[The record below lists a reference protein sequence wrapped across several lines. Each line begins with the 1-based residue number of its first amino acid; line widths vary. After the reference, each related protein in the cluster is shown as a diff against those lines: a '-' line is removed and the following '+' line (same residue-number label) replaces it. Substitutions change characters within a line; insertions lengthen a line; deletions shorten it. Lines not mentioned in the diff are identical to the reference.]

1 MRLSAGGVG
10 LLGLAGFALMC
21 GASVGHAFAADG
33 ARYCATGVGRH
44 IAVRVPK
51 RLEQSVAAAFGIS
64 VDVARQGAFVRCA
77 NGKLMACFVG
87 ANLDCGKAN
96 THRSLLGATAYCR
109 DHPDADPIPMFAT
122 GHDTIYDWRC
132 DGRHAVAGKTNRAV
146 DALGYIAGNWKELP

>member
-51 RLEQSVAAAFGIS
+51 RLEQSVAAAFGVG
-64 VDVARQGAFVRCA
+64 VDVARQGAFVRCEG
-77 NGKLMACFVG
+77 GKLMACFVG

-109 DHPDADPIPMFAT
+109 DHRDADPIPMFAT
-122 GHDTIYDWRC
+122 GHEWRV
-132 DGRHAVAGKTNRAV
+132 GS
-146 DALGYIAGNWKELP
+146 P